1 MGETRFS
8 EEYQFESTDDIELLN
23 MVQTNISACLLNLK
37 ALLPNLRL
45 AKNSKI
51 ILIGSTWG
59 LDNHNGKEVTF
70 LLPNMPSGNSS
81 IVKRNITGR

>member
-1 MGETRFS
+1 MGKLAFN

-45 AKNSKI
+45 AKTVR
-51 ILIGSTWG
+51 LY
-59 LDNHNGKEVTF
+59 
-70 LLPNMPSGNSS
+70 
-81 IVKRNITGR
+81 